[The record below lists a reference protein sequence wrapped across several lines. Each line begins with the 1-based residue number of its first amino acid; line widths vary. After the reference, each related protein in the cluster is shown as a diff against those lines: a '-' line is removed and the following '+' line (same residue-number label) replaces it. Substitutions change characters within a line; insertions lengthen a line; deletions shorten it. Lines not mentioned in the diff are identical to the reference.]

1 METLK
6 PTFPSTSPAD
16 SSRPSVY
23 LAGPDVFYPDA
34 RLRGQAMCALC
45 AEHGFEGLYPLD
57 APIDPGIQ
65 PKSRAI
71 FEANKALIDRADAVV
86 ANLRDWRGHEPDSG
100 TVWEVSYAL
109 AKAKPVIAYLPNAQ
123 TLRQRMTEFAPG
135 GVDLD
140 GNEVEDFDLPL
151 NLMLAHSLTGLAYG
165 EEEGLQGLKAA
176 LVLLRHHFAM
186 TDRA

>member
-1 METLK
+1 MESLK

-86 ANLRDWRGHEPDSG
+86 ANLRDWRGHEPDSEAVCHQVHAVFG
-100 TVWEVSYAL
+100 ETTNWL
-109 AKAKPVIAYLPNAQ
+109 
-123 TLRQRMTEFAPG
+123 G
-135 GVDLD
+135 
-140 GNEVEDFDLPL
+140 FDLQI
-151 NLMLAHSLTGLAYG
+151 H
-165 EEEGLQGLKAA
+165 
-176 LVLLRHHFAM
+176 LRERRLFHIM
-186 TDRA
+186 